1 MEKLE
6 KVYHSYGSS
15 MEPIE
20 YPEEKMLNT
29 AQRVTYNAEVTKY
42 YDRRE
47 AVRIMVRDLTNDKL
61 FSLLR
66 DIIGNDVEIP
76 VTATCD
82 LGYIDASGC
91 DHYIRYNV
99 CEGCIHCPD
108 ETWEDR
114 EERETKDGV
123 K

>member
-29 AQRVTYNAEVTKY
+29 AQRVTYNAEVTKF

-47 AVRIMVRDLTNDKL
+47 AIRIMVRDLTDEKL
-61 FSLLR
+61 FKLLK
-66 DIIGNDVEIP
+66 DIIG
-76 VTATCD
+76 
-82 LGYIDASGC
+82 
-91 DHYIRYNV
+91 
-99 CEGCIHCPD
+99 
-108 ETWEDR
+108 
-114 EERETKDGV
+114 KDGE
-123 K
+123 